1 MRWKAEMFVSL
12 FFISEHIVMWS
23 TFKYQLDRLL
33 CLTWFS
39 LATNSCRILE
49 TLSAKFANI
58 ELISAAYA
66 EFISPSYLCRA
77 TFMTNR
83 IHGGK
88 TVAGAIWLLASKLLF
103 IVSFHFF
110 FLWCQAEEK
119 WQKKWASWV
128 SVRLVLICA
137 DLVLQDSLTSV
148 THTSHCRKKEGE
160 VEGRRGRC
168 GNGKGDCP
176 KKQKTSQYLFGHKNQ
191 MKVCVP
197 ESE

>member
-33 CLTWFS
+33 CLTWLS

-58 ELISAAYA
+58 ELISVAYA

-110 FLWCQAEEK
+110 FCGVKQRKNDRRNEPAE
-119 WQKKWASWV
+119 
-128 SVRLVLICA
+128 SVWGWFSFVLTLCYRTPSLV
-137 DLVLQDSLTSV
+137 SLTL
-148 THTSHCRKKEGE
+148 HTAGK
-160 VEGRRGRC
+160 RRV
-168 GNGKGDCP
+168 K
-176 KKQKTSQYLFGHKNQ
+176 
-191 MKVCVP
+191 
-197 ESE
+197 